1 MVYKD
6 RENVEMMMV
15 MKMVMK
21 MVKKMAIK
29 IITDENFNEKS
40 FDKQKMKK
48 SMVRKTKLTEK
59 KDMKT
64 TFETRKMF
72 ENNSL

>member
-15 MKMVMK
+15 MKMAMK

-29 IITDENFNEKS
+29 IITDGNFNKKS
-40 FDKQKMKK
+40 FDKQKTKK
-48 SMVRKTKLTEK
+48 SMMRKTKLAEK
-59 KDMKT
+59 MDMKT